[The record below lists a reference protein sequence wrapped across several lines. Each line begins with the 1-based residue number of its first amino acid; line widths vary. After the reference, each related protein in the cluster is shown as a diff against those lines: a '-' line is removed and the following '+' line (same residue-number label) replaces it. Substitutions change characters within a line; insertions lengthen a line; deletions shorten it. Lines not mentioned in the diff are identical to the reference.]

1 MTIYYS
7 ISSSHN
13 MYRTKYD
20 SFRSVGFK
28 FGEPLIMAMDIG
40 HGYLERDKKPE
51 DESLDIESSKDMSDS
66 LLFDCVDLCIR
77 ESSQTC
83 ILGLNGCG
91 KSTMLRLFAGLCGQP
106 VRGKVQHAHNLKIGY
121 FAQHIADEMIEQA
134 CCHYH
139 EECKKTVME
148 CVTPLSMLQTMFSSK
163 SEQDLR
169 SELTSFGLNP
179 QKAIMD
185 VSFLSGGERMR
196 LCLASMMLK
205 DPHILILDE
214 PTTHLDLDSVE
225 ALIHVLK
232 QWDGTVF
239 MVSHDA
245 NFVRS
250 LNADCFVISDKRLS
264 HVPGGID
271 TYLKAF
277 SI

>member
-1 MTIYYS
+1 
-7 ISSSHN
+7 
-13 MYRTKYD
+13 
-20 SFRSVGFK
+20 
-28 FGEPLIMAMDIG
+28 MDIG
-40 HGYLERDKKPE
+40 HGYHQIDEKAEDKSHDVEP
-51 DESLDIESSKDMSDS
+51 SKDIVNDS
-66 LLFDCVDLCIR
+66 LFLFDCVDLCIR
-77 ESSQTC
+77 EGSQTC
-83 ILGLNGCG
+83 ILGVNGSG
-91 KSTMLRLFAGLCGQP
+91 KSTILRLFAGLCGQP

-121 FAQHIADEMIEQA
+121 FAQHTADEMIEQA
-134 CCHYH
+134 NYH
-139 EECKKTVME
+139 EDCKKKSID
-148 CVTPLSMLQTMFSSK
+148 CVTPLSMLQSMFSSK

-225 ALIHVLK
+225 ALIHGLK
-232 QWDGTVF
+232 QWDGTVL